1 MAAAVYTVTTTINP
15 GVQYPVSQDE
25 YERLSDLGLVASLVS
40 VTVPADAVIVS
51 TIQPSAPAVGQVWAN
66 NSIP

>member
-1 MAAAVYTVTTTINP
+1 VAAAVYTVTTTINP

-25 YERLSDLGLVASLVS
+25 YERLQDLGLVASLVG
-40 VTVPADAVIVS
+40 VTVPADAVVVS
-51 TIQPSAPAVGQVWAN
+51 TIAPASPAVGQVWAN